1 MVLNPEENVK
11 DLVEIPDN
19 IKIKLDIQPIKW
31 IDTAL
36 ELALER
42 KPQPVPE
49 QPAATAAAAP
59 VPAPATEA
67 VKH

>member
-1 MVLNPEENVK
+1 MVLIPEENVK

-19 IKIKLDIQPIKW
+19 IKNKLDIQPIKW

-42 KPQPVPE
+42 KPQPLPE

>member
-1 MVLNPEENVK
+1 MVLIPEENVK

-19 IKIKLDIQPIKW
+19 IKNKLDIHPIKW

-42 KPQPVPE
+42 KPQPLPE
-49 QPAATAAAAP
+49 QPAQAAP
-59 VPAPATEA
+59 VAPPAAATET